1 MNKEL
6 LLATKN
12 QGKVKELKK
21 MLKDLPVEIKSI
33 EDCKNIPE
41 DFDVQETGRTFK
53 KNATLKAEAF
63 GKLTNILTIADDSGL
78 EIDALGGKPGV
89 RSARFIKGSDLDR
102 NFEILKLMKNIPSN
116 RRSAKFITVVALFNP
131 ELNETKTFK
140 GLTKGKIV
148 KKIKGTRGFGYD
160 PIFFSNDLAK
170 TFGEVTREEKNQV
183 SHRARALRKAK
194 VFLIKRLQ
202 ETTK

>member
-1 MNKEL
+1 MDRKL
-6 LLATKN
+6 LLATNNK
-12 QGKVKELKK
+12 GKIK
-21 MLKDLPVEIKSI
+21 EIKNIFHDMPFEILTIWEVDSVPNDI
-33 EDCKNIPE
+33 EIEEKG
-41 DFDVQETGRTFK
+41 ETFEE
-53 KNATLKAEAF
+53 NAKLKAETL
-63 GKLTNILTIADDSGL
+63 GNLSKTMTLADDSGL
-78 EIDALGGKPGV
+78 EINALGGKPGV
-89 RSARFIKGSDLDR
+89 RSSRFIKGSDLDR